1 MIAYLNGQILAKS
14 NNYVILGVD
23 NIGYRLFIGESLGS
37 ELKVNDQREF
47 YISHQV
53 REDASDLYA
62 FRNIVELELFEL
74 LLSVSGVGPK
84 SALGVLSIASVDDIK
99 EAVVRG
105 DVVLLTKVTGI
116 GKKTAERVVLE
127 LKNKLAKSLNNGL
140 SFSDLPSGLSDELDA
155 LMALG
160 YSLPNARAA
169 LQDLDPSLS
178 DSGERVK
185 AALKKLGKR
194 N

>member
-62 FRNIVELELFEL
+62 FRNLVELELFEL

-140 SFSDLPSGLSDELDA
+140 SFSGLPSGLSDELDA